1 MGGQD
6 KIRGL
11 WRHYYAGTTGI
22 IFVVDAADK
31 HRIDTAR
38 EELAAI
44 LGADEMRGAALLVY
58 ANKQDLPGAMPT
70 AEVAEKLG
78 LHGVRDREWYIQAT
92 TATSGEGLYEG
103 LDWLGDAQGRRK
115 D

>member
-31 HRIDTAR
+31 HRMGTVR
-38 EELAAI
+38 EELDAI
-44 LGADEMRGAALLVY
+44 LGADEMRGASLLVY
-58 ANKQDLPGAMPT
+58 ANKQDLPGAMST
-70 AEVAEKLG
+70 TEVADKLG

-92 TATSGEGLYEG
+92 TAVSGDGLYEG
-103 LDWLGDAQGRRK
+103 LNWLADSVNKRR

>member
-70 AEVAEKLG
+70 AEVGDKLG
-78 LHGVRDREWYIQAT
+78 LHGVRDREWFIQGTNAIT
-92 TATSGEGLYEG
+92 GDGLFEGLN
-103 LDWLGDAQGRRK
+103 WLADAHNRRK
-115 D
+115 E